1 MRRIPSALRLS
12 YACLWPFRAICG
24 ASRAFHDF
32 PTPFVATPCR
42 LLPFRACF
50 RAIRAFNSH
59 PVPVYG
65 CLFYVHSAPVYGL
78 STPIMAFYDLS
89 HAICGPSASFAAHL
103 RLLWSSRARL
113 RPVHTLYGPSRA
125 CLQPIRAFL
134 RLSCACLQPIRA
146 IYGFPTPVC
155 GHSAPFTAIPRPQ
168 KSASHPSLRRLH
180 PPASRREN
188 GGLCPHP
195 LKGPDP

>member
-1 MRRIPSALRLS
+1 MAFYDLS
-12 YACLWPFRAICG
+12 HAICG

-32 PTPFVATPCR
+32 PTPFMATPCL
-42 LLPFRACF
+42 LLPFRACLLP
-50 RAIRAFNSH
+50 IRAFNSH

-65 CLFYVHSAPVYGL
+65 CLFTAIPHLFIAYPRL
-78 STPIMAFYDLS
+78 LWPFTTCPTP
-89 HAICGPSASFAAHL
+89 FAAHP

-134 RLSCACLQPIRA
+134 RLSCVCLQPIRA
-146 IYGFPTPVC
+146 FYGFPTPVC
-155 GHSAPFTAIPRPQ
+155 GHSAPLRSFHAHKSQLPTLPATASSPRP
-168 KSASHPSLRRLH
+168 
-180 PPASRREN
+180 SRREN

-195 LKGPDP
+195 LKGPTP